1 MTWNCL
7 LALSLLGAPALAQ
20 TAPPF
25 PAGESLEYSVNWPSG
40 LSLGKAKFTA
50 RRSEPGEAGRAR
62 WTFTFEID
70 AAIPSFHVLDSYEAQ
85 ADEELCSIRFL
96 KKLEHGR
103 RKAHEEIV
111 FDQEAH
117 QATRT
122 TLGGGG
128 SSTLEIPEC
137 GRDALTF
144 FYFLRRELAR
154 GRIPPPGKIVF
165 GSLYEVRLQPAGS
178 ERVAVKGKPYE
189 ADQLTVTVKGPASEA
204 IFLLLVA
211 RDEART
217 PVRIT
222 VPLEPGSFTME
233 LAAE

>member
-1 MTWNCL
+1 MRNRILALVL
-7 LALSLLGAPALAQ
+7 LAAPAAAQ
-20 TAPPF
+20 APLPF
-25 PAGESLEYSVNWPSG
+25 ASGETLEYSVNWPSG
-40 LSLGKAKFTA
+40 LSLGKARFSA
-50 RRSEPGEAGRAR
+50 ERSEPGEAGRTQ
-62 WTFTFEID
+62 WTFRFHID
-70 AAIPSFHVLDSYEAQ
+70 AAIPSFHVLDDYEAQ

-96 KKLEHGR
+96 KKLQHGKR
-103 RKAHEEIV
+103 VANEEIT
-111 FDQEAH
+111 FDQ
-117 QATRT
+117 QARRAQRK

-128 SSTLEIPEC
+128 ASALEIPEC

-154 GRIPPPGKIVF
+154 GRIPPPDKIVF
-165 GSLYEVRLQPAGS
+165 GALYEVRLQPAGGQ
-178 ERVAVKGKPYE
+178 RVAVRGKPYE